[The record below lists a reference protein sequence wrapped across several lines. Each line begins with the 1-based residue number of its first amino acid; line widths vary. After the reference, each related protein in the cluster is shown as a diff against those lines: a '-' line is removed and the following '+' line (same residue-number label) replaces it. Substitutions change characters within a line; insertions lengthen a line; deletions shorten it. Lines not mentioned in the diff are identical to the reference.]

1 MGAHMRSSTE
11 SPAAWPRAAVSILA
25 SFLGL
30 LSQAGCTVE
39 KSNGGNGDAAAMPTT
54 ETLATEFM
62 ASYIR
67 TTLAISETC
76 GAEIDAE
83 EITEQWLA
91 GQLRICDMSVWEAG
105 YDGDAAESCLS
116 AFEAVPPRVVQGEIQ
131 CPRHQTAVPECR
143 SMREVWMEA
152 CYPDDPIVARRYVVA
167 GSRSSAEDCAAYSQD
182 EFFRDYIETSWA
194 STLACISDID
204 LDETVRRSY
213 SYQLDMCPLE
223 VWSWVYEPCVAQQG
237 IDRTIERMLV
247 WVVEPEYCDD
257 DGYGGYYGGDYQEM
271 QLEWSR
277 ACEPLEY

>member
-1 MGAHMRSSTE
+1 MRSSAE
-11 SPAAWPRAAVSILA
+11 PPVAWSRAQLSVLA
-25 SFLGL
+25 SVMVL
-30 LSQAGCTVE
+30 LPHAGCAVE
-39 KSNGGNGDAAAMPTT
+39 KGNGDATDATTRPTT
-54 ETLATEFM
+54 ETLAMEFM

-83 EITEQWLA
+83 EITERWLA
-91 GQLRICDMSVWEAG
+91 GQMRICDMSVWEAG

-152 CYPDDPIVARRYVVA
+152 CYPDDPIVARRQVVA

-194 STLACISDID
+194 STLACINDID
-204 LDETVRRSY
+204 LEESVRRSY